1 MTELVSLVSAAAE
14 RFGMLRHGDAVAV
27 ALSGGADSVSL
38 LYALRELEKPLG
50 ITLSAVHINHC
61 LRGEESDGDER
72 FCREL
77 CGRLGVP
84 ITVYRID
91 VLSLRGKHES
101 VEETAR
107 RARYDAFS
115 KTLEALGEHSYIATA
130 HNAGDSAE
138 TMLINLMRGTG
149 LKGLCGVPPVRGRF
163 VRPLIYCTRA
173 MVEDYLR
180 AIGQD
185 WVTDSTN
192 LSDDYTR
199 NRVRHIII
207 PEMERINGAFF
218 TAVTRA
224 QDSLREDS
232 DYLNGLALRELDAAR
247 SGRGWNAAALAALPA
262 PLKSRAVSKIL
273 SDGGVEPSAL
283 RINTAISL
291 LEKRS
296 ARFNPCRDKF
306 FTIRKG
312 ICFVEHIEQHYK
324 KHEKN

>member
-1 MTELVSLVSAAAE
+1 MTELVTRVKETAE
-14 RFGMLRHGDAVAV
+14 RFGMLRSGDCAAA

-38 LYALRELEKPLG
+38 LYALKELEQPLG
-50 ITLSAVHINHC
+50 ITVSAVHINHC

-77 CGRLGVP
+77 CARLGVP
-84 ITVYRID
+84 LRVYRID
-91 VLSLRGKHES
+91 VLSLREKHES
-101 VEETAR
+101 VEECAR
-107 RARYDAFS
+107 RARYGAFS
-115 KTLEALGEHSYIATA
+115 QTLEELGERAHIATA

-138 TMLINLMRGTG
+138 TMLINLIRGTG

-163 VRPLIYCTRA
+163 IRPLIGCTRA
-173 MVEDYLR
+173 MVEDFLR
-180 AIGQD
+180 SIGQD

-207 PEMERINGAFF
+207 PEMERINGALF
-218 TAVTRA
+218 TAVGRA

-232 DYLNGLALRELDAAR
+232 DFLCALAERELDNAR
-247 SGRGWNAAALAALPA
+247 SGRGWDAAAINALPA
-262 PLKSRAVSKIL
+262 PLRSRAVRKIL
-273 SDGGVEPSAL
+273 SDGGIEPSAL

-296 ARFNPCRDKF
+296 ARFNPCRDRF

-312 ICFVEHIEQHYK
+312 VCFVEHIEQHYK
-324 KHEKN
+324 KHEK